1 MPAPDEGFHLVDHP
15 LVADMLARA
24 RERDTQ
30 PAVFRR
36 LLASMGAL
44 LAYEATRDLPTE
56 PITVYSPLEP
66 VNARAVRLPL
76 TIVPILRAGLGMA
89 DGIHDL
95 IPAAQMGHIGLYRD
109 EASLQPVNYF
119 ERLPGNVSEGPVL
132 LVDPML
138 ATGGSAVS
146 AGQRLR
152 DKGCRDVRLIS
163 LVAAPQGVKAYR
175 KAMPDSPVY
184 AAALDREL
192 NEHGFILPGLGDA
205 GDRLYGT
212 G

>member
-1 MPAPDEGFHLVDHP
+1 MPAADEGFHLVDHP

-66 VNARAVRLPL
+66 VKARAVRLPL

-163 LVAAPQGVKAYR
+163 LVAAPQGVQAYR